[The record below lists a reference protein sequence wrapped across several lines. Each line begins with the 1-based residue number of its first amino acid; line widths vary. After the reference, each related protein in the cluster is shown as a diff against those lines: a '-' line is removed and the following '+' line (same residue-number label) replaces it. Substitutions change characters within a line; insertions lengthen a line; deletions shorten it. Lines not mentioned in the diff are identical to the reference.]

1 LTFITA
7 DAAGMPDL
15 SAREWWLLAPI
26 AAVVFWMGI
35 YPESFIR
42 PIRGDVGR
50 LVERLDRAHP
60 AGDSRLTLGKGG
72 HAHMDM
78 EVKS

>member
-1 LTFITA
+1 MA
-7 DAAGMPDL
+7 DL

-26 AAVVFWMGI
+26 AAAVFWMGV

-42 PIRGDVGR
+42 PIRNDVGR
-50 LVERLDRAHP
+50 LLTRLDTAAP
-60 AGDSRLTLGKGG
+60 AGDSHLTLGKGA
-72 HAHMDM
+72 HAQMDM